1 MIFKRLDELNEVI
14 NESTITFQNEIVD
27 LNQAIE
33 ESKKLLN
40 DMKKNDGMAYVIGNG
55 GSAGIASHFCND
67 LIKALQIPSATLV
80 DSNVLTCLA
89 NDYGYDKCY
98 SEALKINL
106 KSNDLLIA
114 ISSSG
119 NSKNIINAAKVAKE
133 KNVKVITLSGFEKN
147 NILRSLGDINFY
159 LEKKDYGLVEMGH
172 FFILHSMID
181 LFFINNL
188 ENENLTVAYNE

>member
-1 MIFKRLDELNEVI
+1 MIFERLEELNKVI
-14 NESTITFQNEIVD
+14 NESTITFQNEIID
-27 LNQAIE
+27 LNQAVDICRN
-33 ESKKLLN
+33 LLTN
-40 DMKKNDGMAYVIGNG
+40 TKENDGITYVIGNG

-67 LIKALQIPSATLV
+67 LIKALKIPSATLV

-98 SEALKINL
+98 SEVLKVNL
-106 KSNDLLIA
+106 KKNDFLIA

-119 NSKNIINAAKVAKE
+119 NSKNIINAVKVAKE
-133 KNVKVITLSGFEKN
+133 KNAKVITLSGFEKN

-172 FFILHSMID
+172 FFILHSIID
-181 LFFINNL
+181 LFFIDNL
-188 ENENLTVAYNE
+188 KQKKLTAVYNE